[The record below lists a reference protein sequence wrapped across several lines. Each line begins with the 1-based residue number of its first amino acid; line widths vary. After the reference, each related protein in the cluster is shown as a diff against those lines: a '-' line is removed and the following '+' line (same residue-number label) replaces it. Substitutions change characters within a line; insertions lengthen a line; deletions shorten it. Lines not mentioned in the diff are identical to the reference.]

1 MRIVG
6 GKHKGRK
13 LYSPIDDDVRPTLDK
28 VRESLFNILG
38 QYISGTF
45 YDLFGGSGA
54 VGIEAYSRGA
64 TVTIND
70 GSKKSIDIIRKNVAL
85 VTDKDIKVTNYDYK
99 TAIKLE
105 KTAFNYIFLDPPYK
119 LDIQPVVDE
128 LLNKGLINE
137 DTIVIYEHN
146 SDKSDEIRGL
156 TLNDSRKYGYCI
168 ISFYK
173 KEKN

>member
-13 LYSPIDDDVRPTLDK
+13 LFTPLTDDIRPTTDK

-45 YDLFGGSGA
+45 FDVFGGSGA

-70 GSKKSIDIIRKNVAL
+70 ANRKSIELIKKNVAL
-85 VTDKDIKVTNYDYK
+85 VTNTEIKVINYDFK
-99 TAIKLE
+99 TAIRVQKVP
-105 KTAFNYIFLDPPYK
+105 FDYIFLDPPYK
-119 LDIQPVVDE
+119 YDAEPIFEE
-128 LLNKGLINE
+128 LLKNNLIHDN
-137 DTIVIYEHN
+137 TIIIYEHN
-146 SDKSDEIRGL
+146 SEKEVQIKGL
-156 TLNDSRKYGYCI
+156 NCYDTRKYGYCI

-173 KEKN
+173 KENN

>member
-13 LYSPIDDDVRPTLDK
+13 LYSPVDDDVRPTLDK

-38 QYISGTF
+38 QYINGTF

-70 GSKKSIDIIRKNVAL
+70 SAKKSIDVIRKNVAL
-85 VTDKDIKVTNYDYK
+85 VTEKDIRITNYDYK
-99 TAIKLE
+99 TAIRLE
-105 KTAFNYIFLDPPYK
+105 KSAFNYIFLDPPYK
-119 LDIQPVVDE
+119 LDIQPVVEE
-128 LLNKGLINE
+128 LLKNELIDD
-137 DTIVIYEHN
+137 DTVVIHEHN

-156 TLNDSRKYGYCI
+156 TLKDSRKYGYCT

-173 KEKN
+173 KGE